1 VRPAKARGKKP
12 SLNGRSDCYPQLV
25 ILYHAYNDRLV
36 DQCQPSPAPKRLR
49 LTAA

>member
-12 SLNGRSDCYPQLV
+12 SLNGRSDCYPQLL

-36 DQCQPSPAPKRLR
+36 DQCQPSLAPKRLR